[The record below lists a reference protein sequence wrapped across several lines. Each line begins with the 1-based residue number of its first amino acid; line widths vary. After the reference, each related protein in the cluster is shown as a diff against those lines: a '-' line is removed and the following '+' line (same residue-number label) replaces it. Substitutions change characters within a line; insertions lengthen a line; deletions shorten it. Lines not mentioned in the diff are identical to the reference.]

1 MAVLRLI
8 PAHAGNI
15 PKPPYQSCQTS
26 AHPHSHR
33 EHSFISFI
41 LSSHFGSSPLL
52 RRTQHDTARTLRP
65 SDSSPLARGASGSQ
79 GRRKP
84 RRRLIPARAGTIRG
98 LKSPGGRAR
107 AHPRSRG
114 EQHQKADVLR
124 VCLRLIPT
132 RVGNMTRHIRIRHL
146 HEVHPR
152 SRGEHTV
159 RACKSAPTKGSSP
172 LAQGIS
178 RLLGIGLWVVRL
190 TPARAGN
197 MPAGVFLVLRPS
209 AHPRSRG
216 EHPNMWRGSHPQ
228 NGSSPLARGT
238 FDTRHF
244 AAGVTRLIPARAGN
258 IGEEPCPACREAAHP
273 RSRGEHSAAGASLL
287 MRSGSSP
294 LARGTF
300 RIQRPRRLRHRLIP
314 ARAGNIA
321 LAPAAGSAGTAHP
334 RSRGEHETGNYFPSS
349 PLGSSPLARGTC
361 ASLVAFFAA
370 RRLIPARAGNMSK
383 ATPNFRVSEAH
394 PRSRGEHN

>member
-52 RRTQHDTARTLRP
+52 RRTQNDTARTLRP

-152 SRGEHTV
+152 LRGEHTV

-216 EHPNMWRGSHPQ
+216 EHDMVFTPPKS
-228 NGSSPLARGT
+228 
-238 FDTRHF
+238 
-244 AAGVTRLIPARAGN
+244 V
-258 IGEEPCPACREAAHP
+258 
-273 RSRGEHSAAGASLL
+273 
-287 MRSGSSP
+287 SGSSP

-300 RIQRPRRLRHRLIP
+300 SSRRLALDEVRLIP
-314 ARAGNIA
+314 ARAGNI
-321 LAPAAGSAGTAHP
+321 LARHKTPCTKSAHP
-334 RSRGEHETGNYFPSS
+334 RSRGEHLSRSS
-349 PLGSSPLARGTC
+349 
-361 ASLVAFFAA
+361 
-370 RRLIPARAGNMSK
+370 
-383 ATPNFRVSEAH
+383 
-394 PRSRGEHN
+394 

>member
-1 MAVLRLI
+1 MAGPAGLI
-8 PAHAGNI
+8 PAREGNTGRLQ
-15 PKPPYQSCQTS
+15 KAVASRW
-26 AHPHSHR
+26 AHPRSR
-33 EHSFISFI
+33 GEHKVTPYAPCFCS
-41 LSSHFGSSPLL
+41 G
-52 RRTQHDTARTLRP
+52 
-65 SDSSPLARGASGSQ
+65 SSPLARGPPGTVIP
-79 GRRKP
+79 GRRWDG
-84 RRRLIPARAGTIRG
+84 LIPARAGTIRG

-216 EHPNMWRGSHPQ
+216 EHDMVFTPPKSVS
-228 NGSSPLARGT
+228 GSSPLARGT
-238 FDTRHF
+238 FPVSVFIHARD
-244 AAGVTRLIPARAGN
+244 RLIPARAGN
-258 IGEEPCPACREAAHP
+258 MGCCRRYPVQAAAHP
-273 RSRGEHSAAGASLL
+273 RSRGEHSRRAWWCWKIF
-287 MRSGSSP
+287 GSSP
-294 LARGTF
+294 LARGTSHK
-300 RIQRPRRLRHRLIP
+300 RLRGALEGGSSPLARGTYITDRPAGRRQRLIP
-314 ARAGNIA
+314 ARAGNI
-321 LAPAAGSAGTAHP
+321 SAEP
-334 RSRGEHETGNYFPSS
+334 D
-349 PLGSSPLARGTC
+349 
-361 ASLVAFFAA
+361 
-370 RRLIPARAGNMSK
+370 
-383 ATPNFRVSEAH
+383 
-394 PRSRGEHN
+394 

>member
-1 MAVLRLI
+1 M
-8 PAHAGNI
+8 
-15 PKPPYQSCQTS
+15 
-26 AHPHSHR
+26 
-33 EHSFISFI
+33 
-41 LSSHFGSSPLL
+41 
-52 RRTQHDTARTLRP
+52 
-65 SDSSPLARGASGSQ
+65 
-79 GRRKP
+79 
-84 RRRLIPARAGTIRG
+84 
-98 LKSPGGRAR
+98 KSPGGRAR

-216 EHPNMWRGSHPQ
+216 EHDMGFTPPKS
-228 NGSSPLARGT
+228 
-238 FDTRHF
+238 
-244 AAGVTRLIPARAGN
+244 V
-258 IGEEPCPACREAAHP
+258 
-273 RSRGEHSAAGASLL
+273 
-287 MRSGSSP
+287 SGSSP
-294 LARGTF
+294 LARGTSSAAYS
-300 RIQRPRRLRHRLIP
+300 LRGTTRLIP

-349 PLGSSPLARGTC
+349 PLGSSPLARGT
-361 ASLVAFFAA
+361 SPRSPFRSWLP
-370 RRLIPARAGNMSK
+370 RLIPARAGNM
-383 ATPNFRVSEAH
+383 R
-394 PRSRGEHN
+394 